1 DLPPERADPGLA
13 GRHPAHDRGR
23 DHRPV
28 AAGTTRL
35 RRSAAQTQPPLRPAG
50 VRDPAHQHRRPAGG
64 GACSGAA
71 PVRRPLPFSGMAA
84 LALLAGC
91 TWVTQSPEALQS
103 NVQALDTKDA
113 LVRCEK
119 IAANE
124 LKVAYKLG
132 SLQRM
137 PDDVEHDLRT
147 MAINQ
152 AATVG

>member
-1 DLPPERADPGLA
+1 MKPVIASFSIAGL
-13 GRHPAHDRGR
+13 
-23 DHRPV
+23 V
-28 AAGTTRL
+28 L
-35 RRSAAQTQPPLRPAG
+35 I
-50 VRDPAHQHRRPAGG
+50 
-64 GACSGAA
+64 
-71 PVRRPLPFSGMAA
+71 
-84 LALLAGC
+84 AGC

-103 NVQALDTKDA
+103 DVQTLDTKDA

-152 AATVG
+152 AATVGADAVAPLTDVKDGVQTWGLFNCKGAPAPAAATSAAPSQSTGLKTLPYTPPD